1 MQKTRELTSITSDF
15 RSPARYTLD
24 DSSDQLDQHQN
35 SRPNYS
41 ANVILEDP
49 NADKHLSVNAKLTTN
64 AGISVSYVAP
74 ALPRSA
80 IVSSSRSGSNQDEN
94 SETGWD
100 TIEDSESD
108 DFVDEAYK
116 SFLRPYGKVLLD
128 DQDNHEHNEPIEE
141 TESDEFVDEAY
152 KSFLRPYGQV
162 LLDPDL
168 DFEPQVMVGQDN
180 YDQDDTIE
188 EESNDILDKAYKSF
202 LRPYGQV
209 LLDPPNPDFGF
220 GQNPESGFQDN
231 DEGHDDTA
239 NNDLIIDDYPSSWE
253 EDEQNDNLIKVTVSK
268 KSKEPCRDRPNFS
281 HSAEA
286 AAEGSA
292 HIEKFSLRPKTETEE
307 EHPWS
312 DIGQSVNS
320 SFEFW
325 KAKNKLK
332 AVQRP
337 KLYETKYRHNNK
349 YASDS
354 NINDE
359 AVDMTEPGLRKIP
372 KEAIYSTT
380 DQERTSSGGTPHALE
395 DSREFQESADS
406 DKSEH
411 VYYSI
416 NEDLDHQ
423 DAEGANQMSRVNVCL
438 EDYTDDNIY
447 ESVEL
452 EQNPNPDLSGFG
464 QQNPE
469 SGFFSGFDHRQP
481 GLEPGQIPGNKK
493 ITCIPVNQR
502 PSSSSDDYVSCH
514 VTVNGKLWINP
525 FNKDITNEWLNPS
538 ANKDTNP
545 ADPDDADQVLTGLVL
560 TTNTHPVLTKWGLD
574 NLLLYFFFPT
584 IVSFF

>member
-100 TIEDSESD
+100 TIEESESD
-108 DFVDEAYK
+108 DFVDEAYN

-141 TESDEFVDEAY
+141 TESDDFVDEAY

-180 YDQDDTIE
+180 IDQDDTIE
-188 EESNDILDKAYKSF
+188 EESNDILDKVYKSF

-209 LLDPPNPDFGF
+209 LLDPPNTEFEF

-239 NNDLIIDDYPSSWE
+239 NNDLLIDNYPSSWE
-253 EDEQNDNLIKVTVSK
+253 EDEQNDDLIKVTVSK
-268 KSKEPCRDRPNFS
+268 NKEPCRDRPNNFS
-281 HSAEA
+281 HSAE

-292 HIEKFSLRPKTETEE
+292 HIEKFSLRPKIETEE

-423 DAEGANQMSRVNVCL
+423 GAEGANQMSRVNVCL

-481 GLEPGQIPGNKK
+481 GLEPGQILGNKK

-538 ANKDTNP
+538 PNKDTNP
-545 ADPDDADQVLTGLVL
+545 DEADQDL

-584 IVSFF
+584 IVSFFSFLL

>member
-116 SFLRPYGKVLLD
+116 SFLRPYGQVLLD

-141 TESDEFVDEAY
+141 TESDDFVDEAY

-180 YDQDDTIE
+180 IDQDDTIE

-209 LLDPPNPDFGF
+209 LLDPPNPEFGF

-253 EDEQNDNLIKVTVSK
+253 EDEQNEDLIKVTVSK

-423 DAEGANQMSRVNVCL
+423 GAEGANQMSRVNVCL

-481 GLEPGQIPGNKK
+481 GFEPGQIPGNKK

>member
-35 SRPNYS
+35 IRPNYS

-100 TIEDSESD
+100 TIEESESD
-108 DFVDEAYK
+108 DFVDEAYN
-116 SFLRPYGKVLLD
+116 SFPRPYGKVLLD

-141 TESDEFVDEAY
+141 TESDDFVDEAY

-180 YDQDDTIE
+180 IDQDDTIE
-188 EESNDILDKAYKSF
+188 EESNDILDKVYKSF

-209 LLDPPNPDFGF
+209 LLDPPNTEFEF

-239 NNDLIIDDYPSSWE
+239 NNDLLIDNYPSSWE
-253 EDEQNDNLIKVTVSK
+253 EDEQNDDLIKVTVSK
-268 KSKEPCRDRPNFS
+268 NKEPCRDRPNNFS
-281 HSAEA
+281 HSAE

-292 HIEKFSLRPKTETEE
+292 HIEKFSLRPKIETEE

-423 DAEGANQMSRVNVCL
+423 GAEGANQMSRVNVCL

-481 GLEPGQIPGNKK
+481 GIEPGQILGNKK

-538 ANKDTNP
+538 ANKDTH
-545 ADPDDADQVLTGLVL
+545 PDSDADQVL
-560 TTNTHPVLTKWGLD
+560 TTNTHPVLTKYRGLD

-584 IVSFF
+584 IVSYFSFLF

>member
-24 DSSDQLDQHQN
+24 NSSDQLDQHQN

-80 IVSSSRSGSNQDEN
+80 IVSSSKSGSNQDEN

-116 SFLRPYGKVLLD
+116 SFLRPYG
-128 DQDNHEHNEPIEE
+128 
-141 TESDEFVDEAY
+141 
-152 KSFLRPYGQV
+152 QV

-180 YDQDDTIE
+180 IDHDDTIE
-188 EESNDILDKAYKSF
+188 EESNDILDKAYKSY

-209 LLDPPNPDFGF
+209 LLDPPNPEFGF

-231 DEGHDDTA
+231 DEGPNDDTA

-253 EDEQNDNLIKVTVSK
+253 EDEQNDDLIKVTVSK
-268 KSKEPCRDRPNFS
+268 NKEPCRDRPNYS
-281 HSAEA
+281 HSAE

-292 HIEKFSLRPKTETEE
+292 HIEKFSLRPKAETEE

-423 DAEGANQMSRVNVCL
+423 GAEGANQMSRVNVCL

-452 EQNPNPDLSGFG
+452 EQNPNPDLSEFG

-538 ANKDTNP
+538 PNKDTNP
-545 ADPDDADQVLTGLVL
+545 DEADQDL

-584 IVSFF
+584 IVSFFSFLL

>member
-100 TIEDSESD
+100 TIEESESD

-116 SFLRPYGKVLLD
+116 SFLRPYGQVLLHG
-128 DQDNHEHNEPIEE
+128 QDSLEHNEPIEE
-141 TESDEFVDEAY
+141 TESDDFVDEAY

-180 YDQDDTIE
+180 VDQDETIE

-209 LLDPPNPDFGF
+209 LLDPPNPEFGF
-220 GQNPESGFQDN
+220 GQNPESRFQDN
-231 DEGHDDTA
+231 DEGQDDTA

-253 EDEQNDNLIKVTVSK
+253 EDEQNNDLIKVTVSK
-268 KSKEPCRDRPNFS
+268 KSKEPCRDRPNNFS
-281 HSAEA
+281 YSAEA
-286 AAEGSA
+286 TEGSA
-292 HIEKFSLRPKTETEE
+292 HIEKFSLRPKAETEE

-312 DIGQSVNS
+312 DIGQSVSS

-423 DAEGANQMSRVNVCL
+423 AAEGANQMSRVNVCL

-452 EQNPNPDLSGFG
+452 EQNPNPDLSEFC

-538 ANKDTNP
+538 ASKDTNP
-545 ADPDDADQVLTGLVL
+545 DEADQAL

-584 IVSFF
+584 IVSFFSFLL

>member
-100 TIEDSESD
+100 TIEESESD
-108 DFVDEAYK
+108 DFVDEAYN

-141 TESDEFVDEAY
+141 TESDDFVDEAY

-180 YDQDDTIE
+180 IDQDDTIE
-188 EESNDILDKAYKSF
+188 EESNDILDKVYKSF

-209 LLDPPNPDFGF
+209 LLDPPNTEFEF

-239 NNDLIIDDYPSSWE
+239 NNDLLIDNYPSSWE
-253 EDEQNDNLIKVTVSK
+253 EDEQNDDLIKVTVSK
-268 KSKEPCRDRPNFS
+268 NKEPCRDRPNNFS
-281 HSAEA
+281 HSAE

-292 HIEKFSLRPKTETEE
+292 HIEKFSLRPKIETEE

-423 DAEGANQMSRVNVCL
+423 GAEGANQMSRVNVCL

-481 GLEPGQIPGNKK
+481 GLEPGQILGNKK

-538 ANKDTNP
+538 PNKDTNP
-545 ADPDDADQVLTGLVL
+545 DEADQDL

-574 NLLLYFFFPT
+574 NLLL
-584 IVSFF
+584 

>member
-24 DSSDQLDQHQN
+24 NSSDQLDQHQN

-116 SFLRPYGKVLLD
+116 
-128 DQDNHEHNEPIEE
+128 
-141 TESDEFVDEAY
+141 A
-152 KSFLRPYGQV
+152 FLRPYGQV

-180 YDQDDTIE
+180 IDQDDTIE

-209 LLDPPNPDFGF
+209 LLDPSNPEFGF
-220 GQNPESGFQDN
+220 GQNPESEFQDN
-231 DEGHDDTA
+231 DEGPNDDTT

-253 EDEQNDNLIKVTVSK
+253 EDEQNDDLIKVTVSK
-268 KSKEPCRDRPNFS
+268 NKEPCRDRPNYS
-281 HSAEA
+281 HSAE

-423 DAEGANQMSRVNVCL
+423 VAEGADQMSRVNVCL

-452 EQNPNPDLSGFG
+452 EQNPNPDLSEFG

-538 ANKDTNP
+538 PNKDTNP
-545 ADPDDADQVLTGLVL
+545 DEADQDL

-584 IVSFF
+584 IVSFFSFLL

>member
-100 TIEDSESD
+100 TIEESESD
-108 DFVDEAYK
+108 DFVDEAYN
-116 SFLRPYGKVLLD
+116 SFPRPYGKVLLD

-141 TESDEFVDEAY
+141 TESDDFVDEAY

-180 YDQDDTIE
+180 IDQDDTIE
-188 EESNDILDKAYKSF
+188 EESNDILDKVYKSF

-209 LLDPPNPDFGF
+209 LLDPPNTEFEF
-220 GQNPESGFQDN
+220 GQNNPESGFQDN

-239 NNDLIIDDYPSSWE
+239 NNDLLIDNYPSSWE
-253 EDEQNDNLIKVTVSK
+253 EDEQNDDLIKVTVSK
-268 KSKEPCRDRPNFS
+268 NKEPCRDRPNNFS
-281 HSAEA
+281 HSAE

-292 HIEKFSLRPKTETEE
+292 HIEKFSLRPKIETEE

-423 DAEGANQMSRVNVCL
+423 GAEGANQMSRVNVCL

-481 GLEPGQIPGNKK
+481 GLEPGQILGNKK

-545 ADPDDADQVLTGLVL
+545 DSDADQVLTN
-560 TTNTHPVLTKWGLD
+560 NTHPVLTKYRGLD

-584 IVSFF
+584 IFSFF

>member
-116 SFLRPYGKVLLD
+116 SFLRPYG
-128 DQDNHEHNEPIEE
+128 
-141 TESDEFVDEAY
+141 
-152 KSFLRPYGQV
+152 QV

-180 YDQDDTIE
+180 IDQDDTIE

-209 LLDPPNPDFGF
+209 LLDPPNPEFGF

-253 EDEQNDNLIKVTVSK
+253 EDEQNEDLIKVTVSK
-268 KSKEPCRDRPNFS
+268 KSKEPCRDRPKNFS

-481 GLEPGQIPGNKK
+481 GLEPGQILGNKK

>member
-180 YDQDDTIE
+180 IDQDDTIE

-209 LLDPPNPDFGF
+209 LLDPPNPEFGF

-239 NNDLIIDDYPSSWE
+239 NNDLIIDNYPSSWE
-253 EDEQNDNLIKVTVSK
+253 EDEQNEDLIKVTVSK

-481 GLEPGQIPGNKK
+481 GLEPGQILGNKK

>member
-100 TIEDSESD
+100 TIEESESD
-108 DFVDEAYK
+108 DFVDEAYN

-141 TESDEFVDEAY
+141 TESDDFVDEAY

-180 YDQDDTIE
+180 IDQDDTIE
-188 EESNDILDKAYKSF
+188 EESNDILDKVYKSF

-209 LLDPPNPDFGF
+209 LLDPPNTEFEF

-239 NNDLIIDDYPSSWE
+239 NNDLLIDNYPSSWE
-253 EDEQNDNLIKVTVSK
+253 EDEQNDDLIKVTVSK
-268 KSKEPCRDRPNFS
+268 NKEPCRDRPNFS

-286 AAEGSA
+286 AEGSA
-292 HIEKFSLRPKTETEE
+292 HIEKFSLRPKIETEE

-423 DAEGANQMSRVNVCL
+423 GAEGANQMSRVNVCL

-481 GLEPGQIPGNKK
+481 GIEPGQILGNKK

-545 ADPDDADQVLTGLVL
+545 DSDADQVL

-584 IVSFF
+584 IVSFFSFLL

>member
-100 TIEDSESD
+100 TIEESESD
-108 DFVDEAYK
+108 D
-116 SFLRPYGKVLLD
+116 
-128 DQDNHEHNEPIEE
+128 
-141 TESDEFVDEAY
+141 FVDEAY

-180 YDQDDTIE
+180 VDQDDTIE
-188 EESNDILDKAYKSF
+188 EDDILDKAYKSF

-209 LLDPPNPDFGF
+209 LLNPPNTEFGF
-220 GQNPESGFQDN
+220 NQNPESGFQDN
-231 DEGHDDTA
+231 DEGHGDTA

-253 EDEQNDNLIKVTVSK
+253 EDEQNDDLIKVTVS

-281 HSAEA
+281 HSAE

-423 DAEGANQMSRVNVCL
+423 GAEGANHLSRVNVL

-481 GLEPGQIPGNKK
+481 GQILGNKK

-538 ANKDTNP
+538 NKDTN
-545 ADPDDADQVLTGLVL
+545 PDDADQVLTGLAL

-574 NLLLYFFFPT
+574 NLLLYFFFPA
-584 IVSFF
+584 IVSFFSFLL

>member
-100 TIEDSESD
+100 TIEESESD
-108 DFVDEAYK
+108 DFVDEAYN

-141 TESDEFVDEAY
+141 TESDDFVDEAY

-180 YDQDDTIE
+180 IDQDDTIE
-188 EESNDILDKAYKSF
+188 EESNDILDKVYKSF

-209 LLDPPNPDFGF
+209 LLDPPNTEFEF

-239 NNDLIIDDYPSSWE
+239 NNDLLIDNYPSSWE
-253 EDEQNDNLIKVTVSK
+253 EDEQNDDLIKVTVSK
-268 KSKEPCRDRPNFS
+268 NKEPCRDRPNNFS
-281 HSAEA
+281 HSAE

-292 HIEKFSLRPKTETEE
+292 HIEKFSLRPKIETEE

-423 DAEGANQMSRVNVCL
+423 GAEGANQMSRVNVCL

-481 GLEPGQIPGNKK
+481 GLEPGQILGNKK

-545 ADPDDADQVLTGLVL
+545 DSDVDQVL

-584 IVSFF
+584 IVSFFSFLL